1 MSFVLCQ
8 LGALEENVAR
18 SFRSPVGEVI
28 VIKRDGQVYAWQNIC
43 PHLGINLEFNPDEFM
58 DSDQHF
64 LICSNHGAL
73 FNVEDG
79 LCVSGP
85 CHGESLLPVAIE
97 VIGSEIHLASTDGT
111 DKS

>member
-1 MSFVLCQ
+1 MSHRLCA
-8 LGALEENVAR
+8 LADLEENVGR

-28 VIKRDGQVYAWQNIC
+28 LVLRDGLVHGWENTC

-58 DSDQHF
+58 DCENHY

-73 FNVEDG
+73 FQVEDG

-85 CHGESLLPVAIE
+85 CQGQSLRRVPVEVRDAAIW
-97 VIGSEIHLASTDGT
+97 LADT
-111 DKS
+111 